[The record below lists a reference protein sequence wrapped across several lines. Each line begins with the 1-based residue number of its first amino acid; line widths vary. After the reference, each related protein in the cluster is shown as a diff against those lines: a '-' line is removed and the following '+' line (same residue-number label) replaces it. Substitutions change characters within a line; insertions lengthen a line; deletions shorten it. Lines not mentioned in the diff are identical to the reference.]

1 MSDKIDGQADNISKL
16 IVQDF
21 NLDEED
27 NLVHISD
34 LEELKEKLEK
44 IVAYLLDNDFERLL
58 NAMYR
63 LDINEEKFKLA
74 ISGSDVNTVS
84 REIVELI
91 ISREIQKMKTRIKYR
106 GH

>member
-1 MSDKIDGQADNISKL
+1 MSDRIDGKADNISKL

-27 NLVHISD
+27 NLVHIRD

-74 ISGSDVNTVS
+74 ISGSDIATVS

-106 GH
+106 RH

>member
-1 MSDKIDGQADNISKL
+1 MSDKIDEKADNISKL

-27 NLVHISD
+27 NLVHIRD

-44 IVAYLLDNDFERLL
+44 IVAYLLDNDFERLI

-63 LDINEEKFKLA
+63 LDVNEEKWVCMVDKPRKKKPR
-74 ISGSDVNTVS
+74 VV
-84 REIVELI
+84 
-91 ISREIQKMKTRIKYR
+91 
-106 GH
+106 